1 MRGTIFSRHRLR
13 ASYRNIPM
21 DAIVAL
27 IRGVHD
33 EDDLVFESFARAPRA
48 RRMKK
53 ED

>member
-1 MRGTIFSRHRLR
+1 MRATIFSRRRLR

-21 DAIVAL
+21 DDIVAL

-33 EDDLVFESFARAPRA
+33 EDDLVFESFARARSP

-53 ED
+53 EE